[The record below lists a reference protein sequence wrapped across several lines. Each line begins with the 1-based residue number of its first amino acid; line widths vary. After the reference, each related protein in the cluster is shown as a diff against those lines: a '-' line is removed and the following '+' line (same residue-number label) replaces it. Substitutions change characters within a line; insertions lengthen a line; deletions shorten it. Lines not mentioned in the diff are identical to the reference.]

1 MSKVSVLVARSDW
14 PVQPSVITK
23 KNGGRQGGEDE
34 MGGGRERGTLRRN
47 KVTRFALASETL
59 QTARAM
65 LLAAPS

>member
-1 MSKVSVLVARSDW
+1 
-14 PVQPSVITK
+14 
-23 KNGGRQGGEDE
+23 

-47 KVTRFALASETL
+47 KVIRFALASETL